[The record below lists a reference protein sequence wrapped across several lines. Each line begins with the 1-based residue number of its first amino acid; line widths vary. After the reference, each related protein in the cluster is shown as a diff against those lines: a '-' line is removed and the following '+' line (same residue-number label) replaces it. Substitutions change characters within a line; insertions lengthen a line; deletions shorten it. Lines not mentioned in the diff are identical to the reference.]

1 LYVISDDKENVTKL
15 KKSVMSL
22 NSIILSYVVIFAL

>member
-1 LYVISDDKENVTKL
+1 LYVTSDDKENVTKL
-15 KKSVMSL
+15 KESVMSL